1 MYEQTFIVF
10 HYIIA
15 ATETVYY
22 AVCLAAFLRPFLSS
36 GSKPGN
42 RQGTGCPATHAS
54 LPPDLCAA
62 PKRRL
67 RRRLALISL
76 IYSAVFL
83 TGLALPGSGWM
94 YMALTASLLFTCSC
108 FLGIGR
114 KLLLLLCTLFFCIR
128 NLCALIMTSAE
139 YFSSG
144 FFLAGADTPE
154 KTFLMA
160 AVNYALIAV
169 LQLALFSLMLYLAGR
184 QLRRN
189 GLELHLREL
198 GYLLLMP
205 VAGILFVNISIRL
218 LIVNDD
224 GHIFRLY
231 QQIPISLEI
240 LPAVAALLYA
250 GILATIASCQKNL
263 ALQKE
268 RSQSLMEQ
276 QQLSAIRERIEQLE
290 HAYEDIRRMRHEMRG
305 HLTNIKGLAENGR
318 YQDIDCY
325 IARMDESMSLLDLN
339 VHTGNAV
346 TDVIINDKQ
355 KAAARQGI
363 EFRSDFHYPV
373 SGGYDA
379 YDIGI
384 ILSNL
389 LQNALEACQDVE
401 GQKGYIQLSGKQKKK
416 FFLIAV
422 RNPFAGEIRFDPHT
436 QLPISTKED
445 GGEEPCG
452 LSSPIHGIGLSNVKK
467 ETEKYCGNMDIRVE
481 GQEFRVTVLLQGK
494 SEKESPNQRAHD
506 GSPRT

>member
-1 MYEQTFIVF
+1 MNEQGFITF
-10 HYIIA
+10 HYLTA
-15 ATETVYY
+15 AAETVYY
-22 AVCLAAFLRPFLSS
+22 AVCLAAFLRPFLSP
-36 GSKPGN
+36 GSRSGN
-42 RQGTGCPATHAS
+42 RQGTGRPTTCSSLSPDSDPAQ
-54 LPPDLCAA
+54 
-62 PKRRL
+62 KRHL
-67 RRRLALISL
+67 RRSYALVFL
-76 IYSAVFL
+76 IYSSVFL
-83 TGLALPGSGWM
+83 AGLALPGSGWM
-94 YMALTASLLFTCSC
+94 YMVATALLLLTCSG

-160 AVNYALIAV
+160 AVNYALNAV
-169 LQLALFSLMLYLAGR
+169 LQLALFSLMLYLVGR

-231 QQIPISLEI
+231 QQIPVSLEI
-240 LPAVAALLYA
+240 LPTVAALLYA

-263 ALQKE
+263 ALQRE
-268 RSQSLMEQ
+268 RNQSLMEQ
-276 QQLSAIRERIEQLE
+276 RQLSAIRQRIEQLE
-290 HAYEDIRRMRHEMRG
+290 QAYGDIRRMKHEMRG

-318 YQDIDCY
+318 YQDIDYY

-339 VHTGNAV
+339 IHTGNAV

-355 KAAARQGI
+355 RAAARQGI

-389 LQNALEACQDVE
+389 LQNALEACRDMD
-401 GQKGYIQLSGKQKKK
+401 GQKGYIQLSGKQKKN
-416 FFLIAV
+416 FFLIEV
-422 RNPFAGEIRFDPHT
+422 RNPFVGEIRFDPHT
-436 QLPISTKED
+436 QLPVSTKED
-445 GGEEPCG
+445 GEEESSG

-467 ETEKYCGNMDIRVE
+467 ETEKYGGNMDIRAE

-494 SEKESPNQRAHD
+494 SAHD
-506 GSPRT
+506 GFPGT